1 MLRPTVRYRAISME
15 LAADLDAHTVEMH
28 IVTDSSESIV
38 IICPRASILA
48 IQEHIEKM
56 AKACPE
62 IATWSDQH
70 HGKRNHAE
78 SPRQP
83 STWR

>member
-1 MLRPTVRYRAISME
+1 ME

-28 IVTDSSESIV
+28 IVAESSESIAIV
-38 IICPRASILA
+38 CPRDSILA
-48 IQEHIEKM
+48 IQEHIEKL
-56 AKACPE
+56 AKECPE